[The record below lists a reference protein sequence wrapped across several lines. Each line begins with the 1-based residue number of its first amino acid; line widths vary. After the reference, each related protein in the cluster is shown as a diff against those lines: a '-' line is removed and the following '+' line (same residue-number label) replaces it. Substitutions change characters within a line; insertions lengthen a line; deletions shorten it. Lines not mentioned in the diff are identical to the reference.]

1 MANLRD
7 IKRRIG
13 SVRKTQQITRA
24 MRMVAAAKLRRA
36 QQAVLAARPYS
47 QRIWATL
54 HEVALR
60 EPALDHPLLRARE
73 RRRRLELVVIS
84 SDRGLCGAYNANAIK
99 TAAMAIDEGLAH
111 FPEVLVSTVGQK
123 ATEHFARQRPLVR
136 SWRIGS
142 RVEYSFAVEIAA
154 HLEARYE
161 TGEID
166 GVEVVFNEFVSALV
180 QRTRR
185 VRLLPIVPE
194 LVRMAGYEQGD
205 GREPYEFEP
214 SPEGV
219 LRVLA
224 PLALE
229 YSVYR
234 ALLENQAG
242 EYAARMT
249 AMEAATRN
257 TEELIRSL
265 DLQFN
270 RARQAAITRE
280 LVEIVSGAEAL

>member
-1 MANLRD
+1 MIPVFAQDEPLAELHAHLGGGVD
-7 IKRRIG
+7 
-13 SVRKTQQITRA
+13 
-24 MRMVAAAKLRRA
+24 AATM
-36 QQAVLAARPYS
+36 
-47 QRIWATL
+47 W
-54 HEVALR
+54 E
-60 EPALDHPLLRARE
+60 
-73 RRRRLELVVIS
+73 
-84 SDRGLCGAYNANAIK
+84 
-99 TAAMAIDEGLAH
+99 LAH
-111 FPEVLVSTVGQK
+111 
-123 ATEHFARQRPLVR
+123 
-136 SWRIGS
+136 
-142 RVEYSFAVEIAA
+142 
-154 HLEARYE
+154 
-161 TGEID
+161 
-166 GVEVVFNEFVSALV
+166 
-180 QRTRR
+180 
-185 VRLLPIVPE
+185 
-194 LVRMAGYEQGD
+194 EQGIKLPYRDYWEFASATNVGGGTD
-205 GREPYEFEP
+205 GLDGLDRIYHLTELIQS